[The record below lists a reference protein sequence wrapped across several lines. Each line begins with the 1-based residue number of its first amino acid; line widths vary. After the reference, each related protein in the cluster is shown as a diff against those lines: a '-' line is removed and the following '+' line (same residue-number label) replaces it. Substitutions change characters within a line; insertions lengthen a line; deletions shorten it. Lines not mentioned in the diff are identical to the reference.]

1 MSAFHNSF
9 AETTHL
15 YTGRRLWVAMLAC
28 AAVWLGCVML
38 PDRLV
43 AEVGHAPASDISL
56 QQDVLTLED
65 VATFLRVERTVVE
78 QLAQQHCLPGRR
90 VGTQWRFHRT
100 AVLAWLAR
108 TDATPDCDISALPTL
123 QAPSAPA
130 PPVQGSERTPPPP
143 RPLSTPPL
151 PSSSLAG
158 MRGRG
163 TETTASE
170 ATPAPESKPET
181 VGTKPDQPR
190 AEDVFLRSQRVL
202 LGARELTLELDLLYT
217 RSDQQDIQLLPAA
230 TGVVPTLAQQKQ
242 QTFTSLYT
250 ARFGLFNNLQLV
262 ASIPLLL
269 QTDTLTVLNTE
280 SSHTRTT
287 GGDFTLG
294 LRRTLLR
301 EGVGYPE
308 VIASL
313 GGAIPIGPSSYGVG
327 GGIALVK
334 TIDPVAL
341 FANVNYRR
349 TFSREFGD
357 VTRLQPE
364 HTVSTTFGYA
374 LALNDALTVSASVAG
389 VFTPRTAFSRA
400 VLLAR
405 ERYSL
410 QLGLTS
416 LLAKGLYIEPTV
428 SFGLNGPGSN
438 VTLGVNLPYTFMP

>member
-1 MSAFHNSF
+1 
-9 AETTHL
+9 
-15 YTGRRLWVAMLAC
+15 
-28 AAVWLGCVML
+28 ML

-43 AEVGHAPASDISL
+43 AEIDHAPASDVSL

-78 QLAQQHCLPGRR
+78 QLAQQRCLPGRR
-90 VGTQWRFHRT
+90 IGTQWRFHRA

-108 TDATPDCDISALPTL
+108 TDATPDCDISAPSTL

-130 PPVQGSERTPPPP
+130 PPVQESERTPPPP
-143 RPLSTPPL
+143 HPPSRSPL

-163 TETTASE
+163 TEATASE
-170 ATPAPESKPET
+170 ATASEPTTSEAPPAPETKPET

-190 AEDVFLRSQRVL
+190 AEDVALRRQRVL
-202 LGARELTLELDLLYT
+202 LGARELTLELDLFYT
-217 RSDQQDIQLLPAA
+217 RSDQQDIQLLPET
-230 TGVVPTLAQQKQ
+230 TGVLPTLAQQKQ

-250 ARFGLFNNLQLV
+250 ARVGLLNNLQLV
-262 ASIPLLL
+262 ASVPLLL

-280 SSHTRTT
+280 RSHTRTT
-287 GGDFTLG
+287 GGDLTLG
-294 LRRTLLR
+294 LRRTLMR

-313 GGAIPIGPSSYGVG
+313 EGAIPTGQSSYGVG

-334 TIDPVAL
+334 SVDPAAL
-341 FANVNYRR
+341 FANVNYRY
-349 TFSREFGD
+349 TFSRDFSD

-364 HTVSTTFGYA
+364 HTVSTNIGYA
-374 LALNDALTVSASVAG
+374 LALNDALTVSTSVAG
-389 VFTPRTAFSRA
+389 IFTPRTEFSRA
-400 VLLAR
+400 VLLSR

-438 VTLGVNLPYTFMP
+438 VTFGVNLPYTFMP